1 MTDSRILGDK
11 IKHFRKRAG
20 FSQFQ
25 LELELGAAPG
35 TISRIEA
42 GKVNPT
48 KETLLK
54 IVDVLKLR
62 SFEAAV
68 LFNLE
73 LDELPKIVELTKKIS
88 STLDIEKL
96 VQVVVDEVVY
106 DLGLFGGMFFLCDEE
121 TIYVQ
126 TLTQTWYTKLVFELL
141 PAPLHTLTTKIKDN
155 PENVIVK
162 TIVERKPIFAQYIK
176 ELSKNIIPDWISD
189 FVQKVNG
196 TRAIVLFPLIVSE
209 QVVGVVAFSKDKE
222 ENFDLEFNVL
232 KNLADYIAV
241 AVVNALKYKEM
252 KEEINRLKQH
262 G

>member
-11 IKHFRKRAG
+11 IRHFRKRAG
-20 FSQFQ
+20 LSQFQ
-25 LELELGAAPG
+25 LEIELGAAPG

-73 LDELPKIVELTKKIS
+73 LDELPKIVQLTKKIS

-106 DLGLFGGMFFLCDEE
+106 DLGLFGGM
-121 TIYVQ
+121 IYLIEGEYLHAKA
-126 TLTQTWYTKLVFELL
+126 LTNTWYTKLVFELL
-141 PAPLHTLTTKIKDN
+141 PTPIATLRSKLTEHTDNLVIQCINEREIK
-155 PENVIVK
+155 
-162 TIVERKPIFAQYIK
+162 FARDIK
-176 ELSKNIIPDWISD
+176 ELSRHAIPDWISD
-189 FVQKVNG
+189 FVQKLNG
-196 TRAIVLFPLIVSE
+196 TKYNICLPLIYNDNAVGAVS
-209 QVVGVVAFSKDKE
+209 FSKNKE
-222 ENFDLEFNVL
+222 ENFDLELSVL

-252 KEEINRLKQH
+252 QEEINRLKQN